1 MFQVH
6 EVLKLLSQLLPYSR
20 NKEKGLEFFLAKE
33 NILAQEPNFLH
44 RLVKDVLPIL
54 IQVFFLIFL

>member
-1 MFQVH
+1 M
-6 EVLKLLSQLLPYSR
+6 LKLLSQLLPYSR